1 MLTLH
6 VPMLLALLGTALMA
20 VVIFAPTPTGAAVTV
35 SLAPPRSPAPAE
47 HWSPPVEHWSPPPME
62 HWNPPPAEHW
72 STAPVEHE
80 TVPPRQHGS
89 PPPAEP
95 PPAPSPP
102 PSWPA
107 LVDAG
112 AAGCDTAARLA
123 LADALAAVRG
133 PWADAILTRALDDE
147 TDPVVRD
154 AIASALG
161 AERC

>member
-1 MLTLH
+1 VLTLH

-20 VVIFAPTPTGAAVTV
+20 VVIFAPTPSGAAVTV

-47 HWSPPVEHWSPPPME
+47 HWSPPPVE
-62 HWNPPPAEHW
+62 HWNPPPPEHW

-80 TVPPRQHGS
+80 TLPPPQHWS

-95 PPAPSPP
+95 PPAPSPLP
-102 PSWPA
+102 GWPA
-107 LVDAG
+107 LVDPG

-123 LADALAAVRG
+123 LADALGAVRG

-161 AERC
+161 ASRC